1 MNEAEFSCR
10 ISKMDLCMF
19 SSVEL
24 GDVKKKFAQGVVP
37 QWVSSAGP
45 KLINK

>member
-1 MNEAEFSCR
+1 MIEAAFSCR
-10 ISKMDLCMF
+10 IRKMDLCVF

-24 GDVKKKFAQGVVP
+24 GDVKKKKNAQGVVP

-45 KLINK
+45 K